1 VPTGPLPAAPPLS
14 TRNPD
19 GSWVDPIVRLQE
31 LLDAGEVVFS
41 HDSVTGYLPSVLAA
55 LDIPVSSQVLVFSRT
70 SLQTERIAPWT
81 PRAVYFNDDVYVG
94 HVGDDIDPMEGR
106 ILEIASIDPDDGGAF
121 YFLPQDPDTP
131 PRFVREGQQ
140 CLMCHQSAV
149 TLDVPGVMVRSVL
162 TDRMGRPVIP
172 VQDVATSDATPMERR
187 FAGWYVTGTYDG
199 PGHGGNVWAP
209 EESHEIDLARR
220 EQYLERFDLTAG
232 SNVVDLSGFFDT
244 SIYLS
249 EHSDLVALMVLG
261 HQTRVHNLITFAHEE
276 TKKALG
282 AQEAVRITRG
292 VEITEGDLLPTTEVA
307 IDHAIDR
314 LLREMFF
321 VGEAPL
327 EGPVRGTSRFASEFE
342 RRGPH
347 DGRGRSLRDF
357 DLERRLFTYPLS
369 FLIYSDAFDALPD
382 LVKRRAYRRIRA
394 ILANEDPTDVF
405 RHLDAAT
412 RRAIHEILLDT
423 QPDYERYRP

>member
-1 VPTGPLPAAPPLS
+1 
-14 TRNPD
+14 
-19 GSWVDPIVRLQE
+19 
-31 LLDAGEVVFS
+31 
-41 HDSVTGYLPSVLAA
+41 
-55 LDIPVSSQVLVFSRT
+55 
-70 SLQTERIAPWT
+70 
-81 PRAVYFNDDVYVG
+81 
-94 HVGDDIDPMEGR
+94 
-106 ILEIASIDPDDGGAF
+106 
-121 YFLPQDPDTP
+121 
-131 PRFVREGQQ
+131 
-140 CLMCHQSAV
+140 
-149 TLDVPGVMVRSVL
+149 
-162 TDRMGRPVIP
+162 
-172 VQDVATSDATPMERR
+172 
-187 FAGWYVTGTYDG
+187 
-199 PGHGGNVWAP
+199 
-209 EESHEIDLARR
+209 
-220 EQYLERFDLTAG
+220 
-232 SNVVDLSGFFDT
+232 VVDLSGFFDT